1 MEIYIVTRSLAQ
13 CRPLVIVFFKLELAR
28 SRPLENVVFRIG
40 HTMRRCGS
48 LEKYINK
55 IGQAINVRWR
65 ELYIKVERNG
75 MNVK

>member
-1 MEIYIVTRSLAQ
+1 
-13 CRPLVIVFFKLELAR
+13 
-28 SRPLENVVFRIG
+28 LENVVFRIG